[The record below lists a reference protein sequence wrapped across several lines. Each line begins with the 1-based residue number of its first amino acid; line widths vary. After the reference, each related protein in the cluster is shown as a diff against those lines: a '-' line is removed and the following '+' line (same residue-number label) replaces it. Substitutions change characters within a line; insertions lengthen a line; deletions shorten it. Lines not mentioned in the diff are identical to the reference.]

1 MNWMKIRSIK
11 TKIIIAFS
19 IIFLLVNVFL
29 LLLNQVFLDDFF
41 ISNNFKNMEN
51 HVSEKINWINQ
62 LDESAYDLEQVAD
75 DLQMKT
81 GSDVNIIKQDLSFG
95 RLPNRIEENLNY
107 LIQNYKYLFTEAQN
121 TTEAVTAVIGDG
133 DYINRKTL
141 YIRTLPSGDMI
152 VITKALGLIMEAQE
166 VFINFLILSSLIV
179 YCFSI
184 VLVYI
189 FAERFTKPIRQ
200 VEKSALQ
207 ISNMNF
213 EKKLDENRYDEI
225 GSLNKHINNMALNLS
240 EAISKLNDSNQNLMI
255 ELNKERNMEAMRE
268 QFISDVSHELKNPI
282 SIIIGYAEGINRGFV
297 KTEEDNAFYNKV
309 ILEEGKRMND
319 LVEELLDL
327 SSYRSGSIIL
337 EKDTIQL
344 SSIITKAMDK
354 YTLIQEAKNISVSLV
369 LDDSVNIIG
378 DELRFGQVI
387 NNLLDNA
394 FKYTNENGEIKV
406 VLEKDMLTF
415 SNSGKLILASEFE
428 NIWNSFYQIDPDH
441 SGSGI
446 GLAIVKS
453 IVQLHGFEIRGFLEN
468 SMNHFQITFR

>member
-1 MNWMKIRSIK
+1 MKIRSIK